1 MEVSGGLMNGM
12 NRQKSRKNWRT
23 IKIGNGCPASVTV
36 EAALLYPILIFV
48 VMFCLS
54 RTIGLYEMVRE
65 TAEVI
70 YIEETVDTIDIFRKK
85 LQMEKIEEALQE
97 NGE

>member
-1 MEVSGGLMNGM
+1 MNLMNS
-12 NRQKSRKNWRT
+12 QKSRSFKKN
-23 IKIGNGCPASVTV
+23 IKIDICCTASITV
-36 EAALLYPILIFV
+36 EAALLYPILILL

-54 RTIGLYEMVRE
+54 RTISLYESVRQ

-85 LQMEKIEEALQE
+85 LQMEKVKDVLQE
-97 NGE
+97 QAE